1 MARRKQTA
9 LERYCR
15 SILSGKTVA
24 CAKMRKLAERLL
36 ADIRNRKGRWVFDP
50 ELAERPVRF
59 IEEFCKVPSGRIGR
73 PLVLEDYEKAWI
85 ETIFGFVDRKTRL
98 RRYTESFICVARK
111 NGKALSLDTEI
122 PTPDGWVRMGDVHE
136 GDLVFGRDGKPT
148 RVLHE
153 SPIFDK
159 PMYEVAFED
168 GTTVKASADHVW
180 TVKTKSRARLG
191 SYRPKTSMRRTA
203 WEKTR
208 HGGWFETTTEQMA
221 GDFARARADG
231 KGTEYKYRVPMNEP
245 VEYPER
251 ELPVD
256 PYTLGAWLGDGVSTK
271 PEITM
276 GREDERDMVRN
287 IVSRGHVVKVAHY
300 EPGKAAQAFI
310 DYTGRGKASR
320 SDKTFRSAIKK
331 MGLLGN
337 KHIPR
342 EYMESSVEQRWELL
356 RGLMDTDGYCSKAGQ
371 CEFTQKS
378 ERLATQVCE
387 LVRSLGIKATIKPK
401 EATCNGKPAGTVY
414 RVQFFTDADHCCFTL
429 KRKASRLKPRLADR
443 MNAKS
448 IVGIRRIPNEPSK
461 CIMVDNDDHLYLA
474 SRGYTATHNSSLAA
488 AVELYMLSA
497 DGEGAPQVI
506 NAANNLDQ
514 ANLSYS
520 AAIRMVRQS
529 GDIARHVHKQEDRL
543 YCDLNMGYI
552 KPMAANASTLD
563 GLDVHMAVIDEIH
576 AAKTRD
582 VYDLMKQ
589 ATAAREQP
597 LVFTIT
603 TNGFVRNSVFDA
615 QYDYA
620 RRWLDGELEDERFVA
635 FIYELDDRSEW
646 EDESC
651 WMKANPGLGTVKSV
665 EYLRGQVA
673 KAKEDPAYRPTV
685 LTKDFNMPENASIAW
700 LTFDEAVNDA
710 TFDMAEMGF
719 RYGICGFDASDTT
732 DLTSAQMLM
741 MRPDDER
748 IYEAS
753 MYWLPEET
761 VMAADGRNDRDGAP
775 YRLWIARGLMRTVP
789 GNKVDKRV
797 LLEWLLEMRDE
808 HDVYPY
814 AVCVDPWHMD
824 DSTLRDLELLVGK
837 GRVLKIRQGALTLS
851 EPMKRIRADYRA
863 NRIVDNHNPVN
874 EWCRMN
880 VAVKADVNLNIQP
893 DKKGMNPKNR
903 IDGFAAELDAYVGLQ
918 NLMADYLQVV

>member
-73 PLVLEDYEKAWI
+73 PLMLEDYEKAWI
-85 ETIFGFVDRKTRL
+85 EAIFGFVDRKTKM
-98 RRYTESFICVARK
+98 RRYTEAFICVARK
-111 NGKALSLDTEI
+111 NGK
-122 PTPDGWVRMGDVHE
+122 
-136 GDLVFGRDGKPT
+136 
-148 RVLHE
+148 
-153 SPIFDK
+153 
-159 PMYEVAFED
+159 
-168 GTTVKASADHVW
+168 
-180 TVKTKSRARLG
+180 
-191 SYRPKTSMRRTA
+191 
-203 WEKTR
+203 
-208 HGGWFETTTEQMA
+208 
-221 GDFARARADG
+221 
-231 KGTEYKYRVPMNEP
+231 
-245 VEYPER
+245 
-251 ELPVD
+251 
-256 PYTLGAWLGDGVSTK
+256 
-271 PEITM
+271 
-276 GREDERDMVRN
+276 
-287 IVSRGHVVKVAHY
+287 
-300 EPGKAAQAFI
+300 
-310 DYTGRGKASR
+310 
-320 SDKTFRSAIKK
+320 
-331 MGLLGN
+331 
-337 KHIPR
+337 
-342 EYMESSVEQRWELL
+342 
-356 RGLMDTDGYCSKAGQ
+356 
-371 CEFTQKS
+371 
-378 ERLATQVCE
+378 
-387 LVRSLGIKATIKPK
+387 
-401 EATCNGKPAGTVY
+401 
-414 RVQFFTDADHCCFTL
+414 
-429 KRKASRLKPRLADR
+429 
-443 MNAKS
+443 
-448 IVGIRRIPNEPSK
+448 
-461 CIMVDNDDHLYLA
+461 
-474 SRGYTATHNSSLAA
+474 SSLAA
-488 AVELYMLSA
+488 AIELYMLIA

-514 ANLSYS
+514 ANLSYK
-520 AAIRMVRQS
+520 AALRIVLQS
-529 GDIARHVHKQEDRL
+529 GDISKHVHKQEDQL

-597 LVFTIT
+597 LIFTIT

-620 RRWLDGELEDERFVA
+620 RRWLDGELDDERFVA
-635 FIYELDDRSEW
+635 FVYELDDRSEW
-646 EDESC
+646 DDESC
-651 WMKANPGLGTVKSV
+651 WMEANPGLGTVKSV

-685 LTKDFNMPENASIAW
+685 LTKDFNMPENASVAW
-700 LTFDEAVNDA
+700 LSFEEAVNEE
-710 TFDMAEMGF
+710 TFDLSEMGF

-797 LLEWLLEMRDE
+797 LLEWLVEMRDE

-824 DSTLRDLELLVGK
+824 DSTLRDLEMLVGK

-851 EPMKRIRADYRA
+851 EPMKRIRADYKA

-880 VAVKADVNLNIQP
+880 VSVKADVNMNIQP

-918 NLMADYLQVV
+918 NLMADYLAFC